1 MNPDRFPLWS
11 QGARAP
17 LLIMVLALMLALMLS
32 LWGAVAS
39 AQQGGALE
47 GPEVSSERISARLVP
62 MTRAATPGSTLM
74 LAVRQDIEP
83 GWHTY
88 WRNPGDSGGAT
99 RIEWRLPEG
108 WEAGEIIWP
117 LPERQRIQTLMNYGY
132 SDVVYLPVPLE
143 VPAGASGT
151 VSLAATVHFMVCSDE
166 MCVPDS
172 FEMSLDLPVAAGE
185 AAMNASH
192 SDAIARV
199 MAEAPR
205 PSELSASLSR
215 SDDAVLLSVSGP
227 ELASR
232 EAMQGAYFFPYLGG
246 VIDHAAVQQGEAGEN
261 GLTLMLTP
269 GGLIRASGLTGPVE
283 GVLATA
289 AGAWEITA
297 VPGEPLAG
305 TSGAGAL
312 DRAPDHGEGPA
323 GALAG
328 GSLSLS
334 GFLQAVGLA
343 LLGGLI
349 LNLMPCVFPVL
360 SMKAASLAASASV
373 PREARIDGLMFLL
386 GVVVSFLVLAGVLL
400 GLRAAGEAIGWGF
413 QLQSPGVIAALGLL
427 MLAVALNLS
436 GVFEIGA
443 GLQAAGGRASHLNGR
458 AGAFLTGVLAV
469 LVAAPCTAPF
479 MGVAMGSAMLM
490 PWLMALGV
498 FAALGV
504 GLALPYVLIA
514 FSPRLLSLFPRP
526 GPWMEQLRGLLA
538 FPMYGAAA
546 WLAWV
551 LSRQSGSEALAL
563 FFLAAL
569 MLALSA
575 WLFGQAQRRQGRAVA
590 WRVAAA
596 VVLVIALALAVMTAR
611 MVPAAGAAPVQG
623 GDDVALSAQP
633 WSPQAVRAALDE
645 GRPVLVNFTADWCV
659 TCKINERT
667 ALAQSR
673 TRDALASS
681 NTLYLVG
688 DWTLQDAQIA
698 AELAAHGRSGV
709 PLYLLYRPG
718 ASQPEILPQIL
729 TTGIV
734 VRALTRAG
742 DAP

>member
-11 QGARAP
+11 QGTPAP
-17 LLIMVLALMLALMLS
+17 LLIMVLALMLALMPS

-39 AQQGGALE
+39 AQQGGAVE

-62 MTRAATPGSTLM
+62 MTRAATPGSTLV

-108 WEAGEIIWP
+108 WEAGDIIWP

-151 VSLAATVHFMVCSDE
+151 VSLEATVHFMVCSDE

-172 FEMSLDLPVAAGE
+172 FEMSLELPLAPGE
-185 AAMNASH
+185 AAMNAPH
-192 SDAIARV
+192 ADAIARV

-205 PSELSASLSR
+205 SSELSATVSR
-215 SDDAVLLSVSGP
+215 SGETVLLSVSGP

-232 EAMQGAYFFPYLGG
+232 EAIQGAYFFPYLGG

-261 GLTLMLTP
+261 GLTLTLTP
-269 GGLIRASGLTGPVE
+269 GGLIRASGLTEPVQ

-305 TSGAGAL
+305 TAGGGALRSADEGGAGSA
-312 DRAPDHGEGPA
+312 AA
-323 GALAG
+323 MSLA
-328 GSLSLS
+328 

-343 LLGGLI
+343 FLGGLI

-360 SMKAASLAASASV
+360 SMKAASLASSASV

-386 GVVVSFLVLAGVLL
+386 GVVVSFLVLAGALL

-443 GLQAAGGRASHLNGR
+443 GLQAAGGRASYLNGR

-479 MGVAMGSAMLM
+479 MGVAMGTAMLM
-490 PWLMALGV
+490 PWIMALMV

-563 FFLAAL
+563 FFLSAL
-569 MLALSA
+569 VLALSA
-575 WLFGQAQRRQGRAVA
+575 WLFGQAQRKQDRALG
-590 WRVAAA
+590 WRIAAG
-596 VVLVIALALAVMTAR
+596 VMLALALGLSVVTSR
-611 MVPAAGAAPVQG
+611 MAPSPSQTAAGSVDEVVLG
-623 GDDVALSAQP
+623 AQP
-633 WSPQAVRAALDE
+633 WSPQAVQAALDE

-667 ALAQSR
+667 ALANER
-673 TRDALASS
+673 TRAALAST

-718 ASQPEILPQIL
+718 ADQPEILPQIL

-734 VRALTRAG
+734 VRALSRAG
-742 DAP
+742 DAS